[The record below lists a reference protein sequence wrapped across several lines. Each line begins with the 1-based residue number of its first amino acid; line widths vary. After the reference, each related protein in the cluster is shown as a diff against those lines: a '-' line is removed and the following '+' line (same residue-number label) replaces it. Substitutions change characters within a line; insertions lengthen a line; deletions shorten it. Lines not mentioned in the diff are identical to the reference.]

1 MYISSRLA
9 LLALILFYSAF
20 IRCAPT
26 PVDLVETTDLEARTA
41 SIASVNGRLFR
52 IDDKIQYFAGLIPY
66 HASDGL
72 VDSSQMAATGY
83 KVTRVW
89 GFGTINNPS
98 ASYDVYYQ
106 VLNSTGQYF
115 NYNPSNGIAR
125 LDYAVAAAEKY
136 GIKIIL
142 VLLNNWDA
150 LGGINTYTNVYGG
163 THNGFYTNAAAQ
175 AAYKNYIKFIVT
187 RYKHSTAVFSWELCN
202 EPRCPG
208 CDTAIITKWAADTSA
223 YIKSLDATHLV
234 SLGDDGWFGP
244 ASSSYLPNND
254 GSYAYSGYE
263 GVDFEKNLAI
273 RTLDF
278 GTVHMYPDQW
288 GYNYSWG
295 STWIAQHNAVGKK
308 LGKPVLLEE
317 YAVPDGV
324 DRVAIARPWQETVLH
339 KTSIAGDLM
348 WQFGTQFPSGT
359 KPLDHYAVYW
369 DTSDL
374 RVLGNGHVSEM
385 AGKKAVAA
393 TL

>member
-9 LLALILFYSAF
+9 LLALVLFYSAF

-26 PVDLVETTDLEARTA
+26 PVDLVETADLEARTA
-41 SIASVNGRLFR
+41 SIASVDGRLFR
-52 IDDKIQYFAGLIPY
+52 IDDKTQHFAGRIPY
-66 HASDGL
+66 HAPDGA
-72 VDSSQMAATGY
+72 VDRSQTGY

-89 GFGTINNPS
+89 GFGTTNNPS

-106 VLNSTGQYF
+106 VLNSTGQYV

-208 CDTAIITKWAADTSA
+208 CDPAIITKWAADTSA

-234 SLGDDGWFGP
+234 SLGDDGWFAP
-244 ASSSYLPNND
+244 ASSSYLPHND

-348 WQFGTQFPSGT
+348 WQFGTQFPSGN